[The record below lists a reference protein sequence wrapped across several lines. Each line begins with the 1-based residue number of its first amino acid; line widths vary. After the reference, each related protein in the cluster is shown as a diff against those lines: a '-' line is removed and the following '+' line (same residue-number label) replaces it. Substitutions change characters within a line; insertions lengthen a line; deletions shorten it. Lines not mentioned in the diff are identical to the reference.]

1 MPSPEQLPSNNR
13 VQNITN
19 GFPFFTAGGVPFPSP
34 EVTNAGFFALFGTI
48 FPLLLII
55 GLLYP
60 LANNVSQL
68 VREKESKIREG
79 MKMMSL
85 RSEALWLSWWLHF
98 LELYFPLAIILSLCA
113 SSLFQYSE
121 GFLTFLFFF
130 FFLVSSTA
138 FGILVSAFFTN
149 SRTAVIVNFLLF
161 IGGYFIVVGIETG
174 GAGSQPSRTSRLGAC
189 LHPAAAFSYAT
200 YAFQEYEDTQI
211 GVTNLTAGSSSK
223 YNFTF
228 NGALPFFLLF
238 PLLLSFLTPLLLVF
252 NL

>member
-1 MPSPEQLPSNNR
+1 MRQNVTFIGYGGNPTYWTPDDADIDLSVRTNQDSPTDFGSYMDLYFKNGYVTLTDVVNTYIVSDACRRQNNCPRTSATSIYDSNNR
-13 VQNITN
+13 VRNITN

-121 GFLTFLFFF
+121 RLPH
-130 FFLVSSTA
+130 VSV
-138 FGILVSAFFTN
+138 L
-149 SRTAVIVNFLLF
+149 
-161 IGGYFIVVGIETG
+161 
-174 GAGSQPSRTSRLGAC
+174 
-189 LHPAAAFSYAT
+189 
-200 YAFQEYEDTQI
+200 
-211 GVTNLTAGSSSK
+211 
-223 YNFTF
+223 
-228 NGALPFFLLF
+228 
-238 PLLLSFLTPLLLVF
+238 LLLSRFQHSLWNPRLCIFHKQSHGRNRQLFAIHRRLLHCRRD
-252 NL
+252 